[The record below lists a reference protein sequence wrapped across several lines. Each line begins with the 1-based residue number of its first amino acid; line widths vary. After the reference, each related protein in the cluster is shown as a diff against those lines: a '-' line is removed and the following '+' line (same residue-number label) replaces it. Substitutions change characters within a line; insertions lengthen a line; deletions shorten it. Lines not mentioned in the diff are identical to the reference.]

1 MDGGVPVPAKS
12 TYFLARWLFLRGLAL
27 VFAVAFLSYFVQVDG
42 LVGSR
47 GILPIAEFL
56 ARVRAATGRAEIA
69 ELPTLCWFAA
79 SDASLHAQCIAGLL
93 ISTALFLG
101 YAPRACLVLLWAL
114 YLSLAVAGQDFLW
127 FQWDALLLET
137 ALFAIP
143 FAPGRWTPDLARE
156 QPPSAAS
163 LLLLRWLLFRLMF
176 ASGVVKLTSGDP
188 SWGFS
193 DLSAL
198 TFHWWSQP
206 LPTVFGWYAAQMP
219 LSLQRASC
227 AVMYAI
233 EIGFPWLAFGTRRM
247 RRIACAGLVF
257 LQLVIALTG
266 NYGFFNLLSIVLCVA
281 LLDDAL
287 LARLVPRALAER
299 AQAPRDLRRA
309 PLALRIAGLALAGF
323 AVLFTGAKLLEN
335 VGLVDEIPGALV
347 SIDAC
352 VAPCRSLSD
361 YGLFRVMTKQRREI
375 EIQGSDDGVEW
386 KPYPFRWKPGDV
398 ERPPAW
404 CAPHMPRLDW
414 QMWFAALAP
423 AQRSRWLAP
432 LVDRLLEGSPDVL
445 DLFAANP
452 FAVRPPRAVR
462 AVLYDYRFTSGEEH
476 AATGAWWKRTELG
489 TFLPPR
495 FRR

>member
-1 MDGGVPVPAKS
+1 
-12 TYFLARWLFLRGLAL
+12 
-27 VFAVAFLSYFVQVDG
+27 
-42 LVGSR
+42 
-47 GILPIAEFL
+47 
-56 ARVRAATGRAEIA
+56 
-69 ELPTLCWFAA
+69 
-79 SDASLHAQCIAGLL
+79 
-93 ISTALFLG
+93 
-101 YAPRACLVLLWAL
+101 
-114 YLSLAVAGQDFLW
+114 
-127 FQWDALLLET
+127 
-137 ALFAIP
+137 
-143 FAPGRWTPDLARE
+143 
-156 QPPSAAS
+156 
-163 LLLLRWLLFRLMF
+163 
-176 ASGVVKLTSGDP
+176 
-188 SWGFS
+188 
-193 DLSAL
+193 
-198 TFHWWSQP
+198 

-219 LSLQRASC
+219 LGLQRASC

-266 NYGFFNLLSIVLCVA
+266 NYGFFNLLSIVLCVP

-287 LARLVPRALAER
+287 LARLVPRALAAR

-375 EIQGSDDGVEW
+375 EIQGATTARVEAV
-386 KPYPFRWKPGDV
+386 PVPLEAGGR
-398 ERPPAW
+398 RTRAAW

-452 FAVRPPRAVR
+452 FAARPPRAVR